1 MQLETASRKKVKIK
15 CALQGPSGSGKT
27 KSGLYI
33 AYGLCGSWEQIA
45 VIDTENRSSELY
57 SDVGNFK
64 VLHLEP
70 PFTPERYIQAIN
82 VCLKAEMKVIIID
95 SLTHEWETIL
105 DIHSNIPGNSYT
117 NWNKVT
123 PRHNA
128 FVNTMLQADVHVI
141 GTIRAKQDYVL
152 SDKNGKQVPEKVG
165 LKGVQRDGMDYEFTI
180 VFDLNSNLQAKVSK
194 DRTQL
199 FFGKPEFVPTIETGR
214 QILEW
219 CNEGKDETAVHKV
232 NNLLQRIQTCQTVDQ
247 LNELYNAHPAFQQ
260 SLNTEFTKRKQQ
272 ILLEIPINNHS
283 NTSQNGTYKH
293 SS

>member
-1 MQLETASRKKVKIK
+1 MQLNTASRKKVKIK

-27 KSGLYI
+27 KSALYI
-33 AYGLCGSWEQIA
+33 AYGLCGTWDKIA

-57 SDVGNFK
+57 SDVGDFK

-82 VCLKAEMKVIIID
+82 VCIQGKVEVIIID

-105 DIHSNIPGNSYT
+105 DIHANMIGNSFT
-117 NWNKVT
+117 NWNKIT

-128 FVNTMLQADVHVI
+128 FVNAMLQSDVHVI

-165 LKGVQRDGMDYEFTI
+165 LKGVQREGLDYEFTI
-180 VFDLNSNLQAKVSK
+180 VFDLDTNLHARVSK

-199 FFGKPEFVPTIETGR
+199 FFGKPEFIPTIETGK
-214 QILEW
+214 QILDW
-219 CNEGKDETAVHKV
+219 CNEGKELSRGELINSIIA
-232 NNLLQRIQTCQTVDQ
+232 RIRGCVSIPELTQ
-247 LNELYNAHPAFQQ
+247 LYNTYPGLQQ
-260 SLNTEFTKRKQQ
+260 ALQTEFTARKYQLQ
-272 ILLEIPINNHS
+272 LQNTSS
-283 NTSQNGTYKH
+283 NTQNIHANG
-293 SS
+293 SIN